1 MTTFYAICAITTG
14 AVALI
19 ASTSYVMYR
28 SHARTIYWSSS
39 ILTIVF
45 GWLTAPQR
53 SILGPVL
60 LCGFAAVFVAW
71 WWTPFLTRRHP
82 TGFNDVFGAW
92 LTRALYREQKDAP
105 PVNRYDKLHYKDTDR
120 QARDTDSDGNQV
132 NT

>member
-1 MTTFYAICAITTG
+1 MTTFYAICAIAAG

-19 ASTSYVMYR
+19 VSTPYVMYR

-45 GWLTAPQR
+45 AWLTAPQR

-71 WWTPFLTRRHP
+71 WWTPLPHAKASHRIQRCFRCLADT
-82 TGFNDVFGAW
+82 
-92 LTRALYREQKDAP
+92 ALYREQKDAP